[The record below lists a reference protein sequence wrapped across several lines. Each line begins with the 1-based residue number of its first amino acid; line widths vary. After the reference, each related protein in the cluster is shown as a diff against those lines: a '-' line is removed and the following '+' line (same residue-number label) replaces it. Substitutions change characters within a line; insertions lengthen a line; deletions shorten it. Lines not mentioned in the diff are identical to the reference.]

1 MIANKGVTKT
11 GKRILSE
18 SSVNELIK
26 PRYQYY
32 GAKYFN
38 PEEGMYLYGLGIYT
52 TSYLG
57 DSVIDH
63 EVVHGHLGDN
73 VGLISAEYF
82 WKNYAFSYIIN
93 GALNGYET
101 KNGSFYEVERVLI
114 HQAVNKFFYSIPS
127 SKSLK

>member
-1 MIANKGVTKT
+1 
-11 GKRILSE
+11 
-18 SSVNELIK
+18 
-26 PRYQYY
+26 
-32 GAKYFN
+32 
-38 PEEGMYLYGLGIYT
+38 MYLYGLGIYT
-52 TSYLG
+52 TSYLD

-101 KNGSFYEVERVLI
+101 KNGSFYEV
-114 HQAVNKFFYSIPS
+114 
-127 SKSLK
+127 